1 MLASPTHAGPCP
13 CCARKRPSTKSSKPM
28 YSRVRRHHCASLL
41 SWRADVFD
49 GVMLCS
55 CCVSTVQRHAAAAEQ
70 SCHASRCCFC
80 CSGLM
85 VLDQYYCAVTCESSV
100 RFDLLWTSSCRR
112 VWFALPNEGQSSI
125 GPRSSF
131 AAPVGQW
138 HGRESRACRRS
149 VGYVIQRRASLGSV
163 PPLTCR
169 RDPEFHPH
177 PVSPT
182 RQVGRAGGGEAVR
195 IGLFRRAYCSRAA
208 NPHSVHYSPR
218 HCTL

>member
-1 MLASPTHAGPCP
+1 
-13 CCARKRPSTKSSKPM
+13 M
-28 YSRVRRHHCASLL
+28 YSRVRWHDRASLL
-41 SWRADVFD
+41 SWRAGVFD

-70 SCHASRCCFC
+70 SCHDSRCCFC

-125 GPRSSF
+125 RTRSSF

-149 VGYVIQRRASLGSV
+149 VGYVIRKRSSLRELPS
-163 PPLTCR
+163 LTCR
-169 RDPEFHPH
+169 GDPENGPT
-177 PVSPT
+177 PV
-182 RQVGRAGGGEAVR
+182 
-195 IGLFRRAYCSRAA
+195 
-208 NPHSVHYSPR
+208 
-218 HCTL
+218 